1 MPSPAEAPGGGAAG
15 PPGPRR
21 RPLMMALSLA
31 LTACL
36 VGAIAWFVHGHI
48 GEFRELWAKPIP
60 KSILA
65 LMPVAWLLMIVSN
78 SELLRWPMTAF
89 GLRLSFLEGL
99 ALTAATTAVNYLIPL
114 KSGSGLRGLYIAAG
128 RGLAVTDYVAQLVS
142 VTTMTLS
149 TASLFAFG
157 GLAAIWA
164 QGRSPSPVLM
174 AYFGGTFL
182 LGLASVLFLGRLPF
196 RLPKRLRALAQGWDG
211 LRSATGLMARL
222 AFLQIVYFLSW
233 ALCNWLSLAAFGVRL
248 SLAEVFFFCGGQ
260 IHTTIVNLT
269 PAGLGVV
276 EAFSV
281 YASDVMEF
289 TPAQALSAQALNRL
303 TAVSML
309 AFLGL
314 WGWLYLSALM
324 RRRKTAPQGPRP

>member
-1 MPSPAEAPGGGAAG
+1 
-15 PPGPRR
+15 
-21 RPLMMALSLA
+21 MMALSLA

-36 VGAIAWFVHGHI
+36 AGGIAWFAAGHS

-60 KSILA
+60 RPILA
-65 LMPVAWLLMIVSN
+65 LMPTAWLLMIVSN
-78 SELLRWPMTAF
+78 SELLRWPMTAY
-89 GLRLSFLEGL
+89 GLRLTFLEGL
-99 ALTAATTAVNYLIPL
+99 ALTSATTAINYVIPL

-142 VTTMTLS
+142 VTVMTLS
-149 TASLFAFG
+149 TASLFAFA

-164 QGRSPSPVLM
+164 QGRGPSPVLL

-196 RLPKRLRALAQGWDG
+196 RLPKRLQALARGWDG
-211 LRSATGLMARL
+211 LRSRKGLLPRL
-222 AFLQIVYFLSW
+222 AFLQAAYFLAW
-233 ALCNWLSLAAFGVRL
+233 ALCNWLSLFAFGVRL
-248 SLAEVFFFCGGQ
+248 SPAEAFFYCGGQ
-260 IHTTIVNLT
+260 IHATIINLT

-281 YASDVMEF
+281 YALDVMDF

-303 TAVSML
+303 TAVAML
-309 AFLGL
+309 AALGL

-324 RRRKTAPQGPRP
+324 RRRKAAPDPPGGEGSPAAAIGEEKCSP